1 LDSPAGATDL
11 PTGRRSRRARDPVDR
26 TIWALA
32 VPALGSL
39 AIEPLYATADTI
51 IVGRLGTTEL
61 AGLAVAAQILIL
73 LAALANF
80 LAYAT
85 TQRVA
90 HHRGAGRLD
99 AAATTAAQA
108 LWLAVMIGLLLA
120 GAIAVF
126 GPAAARILGA
136 EGAVAEVADLYLG
149 IRAIGLPAVL
159 LALAAHGI
167 LRGVRDLVTPLRIVA
182 AAAVLNVVIE
192 LVMVFGFGWG
202 VAGAAWSTVMVQW
215 MAAAV
220 YLHVVRPHVRGAPRQ
235 LDHRE
240 ISTLLS
246 AGSWLVVRVSALLA
260 ALTVA
265 TAAAARLGEAPL
277 AAHQILSTVFMVAAL
292 SLDAL
297 AIPAQTLIA
306 EATGAGDIAAA
317 RHIGRRI
324 LRAAGVAGV
333 VTAAIVALLAPL
345 APLMFSADGAVRSQ
359 ATGALFVLAVLLL
372 PGSYAF
378 ALDGILIGSG
388 RYRALGMA
396 MIGSLVVFLVV
407 VIPLMGA
414 GATVAAGL
422 AGVWIALS
430 VWMVARAVMTWWIW
444 TTAVSVETHPVIE
457 SGEVRN

>member
-1 LDSPAGATDL
+1 
-11 PTGRRSRRARDPVDR
+11 VDR

-90 HHRGAGRLD
+90 HHRGADRHA

-108 LWLAVMIGLLLA
+108 LWLSLLIGGVLTVMILG
-120 GAIAVF
+120 F
-126 GPAAARILGA
+126 GPTAARALGA
-136 EGAVAEVADLYLG
+136 EGAVAEIAETYLG
-149 IRAIGLPAVL
+149 IRALGMPAVL

-182 AAAVLNVVIE
+182 VAALANVVIE
-192 LVMVFGFGWG
+192 VVMVFGFGWG
-202 VAGAAWSTVMVQW
+202 VAGAAWSTVLVQW
-215 MAAAV
+215 LAALV
-220 YLHVVRPHVRGAPRQ
+220 YLQVVRPHLRDGQRRWDLSEIAVLLGA
-235 LDHRE
+235 
-240 ISTLLS
+240 
-246 AGSWLVVRVSALLA
+246 GGWLVVRVSALLA

-265 TAAAARLGEAPL
+265 TGAAARLGEASL

-306 EATGAGDIAAA
+306 EATGAGDPARA

-324 LRAAGVAGV
+324 LRAAGIAGIAMAV
-333 VTAAIVALLAPL
+333 IVALLAPF
-345 APLMFSADGAVRSQ
+345 APILFSADSDVRSQ
-359 ATGALFVLAVLLL
+359 ATRALFVLAVVLL

-378 ALDGILIGSG
+378 ALDGIVIGSG

-396 MIGSLVVFLVV
+396 MIGSLIIFLIALVP
-407 VIPLMGA
+407 IMGA
-414 GATVAAGL
+414 ATTATFGL
-422 AGVWIALS
+422 AGVWAALA
-430 VWMVARAVMTWWIW
+430 VWMLARAALTWWMWISA
-444 TTAVSVETHPVIE
+444 TEPDS
-457 SGEVRN
+457 SGVVQILKR

>member
-1 LDSPAGATDL
+1 
-11 PTGRRSRRARDPVDR
+11 VDR

-61 AGLAVAAQILIL
+61 AGLAIAAQILIL

-90 HHRGAGRLD
+90 HHRGAGRHE
-99 AAATTAAQA
+99 AAATTATQA
-108 LWLAVMIGLLLA
+108 LWLAALIGLALAVMI
-120 GAIAVF
+120 AVL
-126 GPAAARILGA
+126 GPAAARLLGA
-136 EGAVAEVADLYLG
+136 QGEVAEVADLYLG

-182 AAAVLNVVIE
+182 AAALVNVVIE
-192 LVMVFGFGWG
+192 VVMVFGLGWG
-202 VAGAAWSTVMVQW
+202 VAGAAWSTVIVQW
-215 MAAAV
+215 LAVAV
-220 YLHVVRPHVRGAPRQ
+220 YLQVVRPHLLGAQRR
-235 LDHRE
+235 LDYRE
-240 ISTLLS
+240 IASLLG

-306 EATGAGDIAAA
+306 EATGAGDLAAA
-317 RHIGRRI
+317 RHIGRRV
-324 LRAAGVAGV
+324 LRAAGLAGV
-333 VTAAIVALLAPL
+333 ATAVIVAFIAPV
-345 APLMFSADGAVRSQ
+345 APMMFSADGDVRSQ
-359 ATGALFVLAVLLL
+359 ATGALLVLAVVLL

-388 RYRALGMA
+388 RYRALGLA
-396 MIGSLVVFLVV
+396 MIGSLIVFLVA
-407 VIPLMGA
+407 VIPIMSA
-414 GATVAAGL
+414 GITVGIGL
-422 AGVWIALS
+422 AGVWLTLG
-430 VWMVARAVMTWWIW
+430 VWMMARAAMTWWIW
-444 TTAVSVETHPVIE
+444 THAVGPDI
-457 SGEVRN
+457 N

>member
-1 LDSPAGATDL
+1 
-11 PTGRRSRRARDPVDR
+11 VDR

-61 AGLAVAAQILIL
+61 AGLAIAAQILIL

-90 HHRGAGRLD
+90 HHRGAGRPE
-99 AAATTAAQA
+99 AAATTATQA
-108 LWLAVMIGLLLA
+108 LWLATLIGLALA
-120 GAIAVF
+120 GMIAVL
-126 GPAAARILGA
+126 GPTAARLLGA
-136 EGAVAEVADLYLG
+136 QGAVAEVAELYLG

-182 AAAVLNVVIE
+182 AAALLNVVIE
-192 LVMVFGFGWG
+192 VVMVFGLGWG
-202 VAGAAWSTVMVQW
+202 VAGAAWSTVIVQW
-215 MAAAV
+215 LAAVV
-220 YLHVVRPHVRGAPRQ
+220 YLHVVRPHLLGARRR
-235 LDHRE
+235 LDYRE
-240 ISTLLS
+240 IAALLG
-246 AGSWLVVRVSALLA
+246 AGSWLVVRVGALLA

-265 TAAAARLGEAPL
+265 TASAARLGEAPL

-306 EATGAGDIAAA
+306 EATGAGDLAAA
-317 RHIGRRI
+317 RHIGRRV
-324 LRAAGVAGV
+324 LRAAGLAGV
-333 VTAAIVALLAPL
+333 ATAVIVALLAPV
-345 APLMFSADGAVRSQ
+345 APMMFSGDGDVRSQ
-359 ATGALFVLAVLLL
+359 ATRALLVLAVILL

-388 RYRALGMA
+388 RYRELGLA
-396 MIGSLVVFLVV
+396 MIGSLIVFLVV
-407 VIPLMGA
+407 VLPIMSA
-414 GATVAAGL
+414 DATVVVGL
-422 AGVWIALS
+422 AGVWLALG
-430 VWMVARAVMTWWIW
+430 VWMVARTVMTWRIW
-444 TTAVSVETHPVIE
+444 THAVSTATHYNI
-457 SGEVRN
+457 N

>member
-1 LDSPAGATDL
+1 MDSPAGATEL
-11 PTGRRSRRARDPVDR
+11 PTPRRFRRTRDPVDR
-26 TIWALA
+26 TIWTLA

-90 HHRGAGRLD
+90 HHRGAGRHE
-99 AAATTAAQA
+99 AAATTAGQA
-108 LWLAVMIGLLLA
+108 LWLSVLIGLLLA
-120 GAIAVF
+120 ALIGLY
-126 GPAAARILGA
+126 GPAAVRGLGA
-136 EGAVAEVADLYLG
+136 EGHVAEVADLYLG
-149 IRAIGLPAVL
+149 IRALGLPAVL

-182 AAAVLNVVIE
+182 AAAVLNVIIE
-192 LVMVFGFGWG
+192 LFMVFGLGWG
-202 VAGAAWSTVMVQW
+202 VAGAAWSTVIVQFL
-215 MAAAV
+215 AAAV
-220 YLHVVRPHVRGAPRQ
+220 YLQVVRPHLRGARRGM
-235 LDHRE
+235 DYRE
-240 ISTLLS
+240 IATLLG

-306 EATGAGDIAAA
+306 EATGAGDPVAA
-317 RHIGRRI
+317 RHIGRRV
-324 LRAAGVAGV
+324 LRAAGLAGLA
-333 VTAAIVALLAPL
+333 TAAIVALLAPVV
-345 APLMFSADGAVRSQ
+345 PLMFSADNDVRSQ
-359 ATGALFVLAVLLL
+359 ATSALLVLAVLLL

-396 MIGSLVVFLVV
+396 MIGSLIVFLVAV
-407 VIPLMGA
+407 VPIMSA
-414 GATVAAGL
+414 GVTVAAGL
-422 AGVWIALS
+422 AGVWLALT
-430 VWMVARAVMTWWIW
+430 VWMVARAAMTWWIW
-444 TTAVSVETHPVIE
+444 TTAT
-457 SGEVRN
+457 NLTAA